1 VRKERRKSGNNN
13 NIPMKG
19 IVLCRYRKGGFNF
32 FEEDER

>member
-1 VRKERRKSGNNN
+1 MRKERRKSGYEN

-19 IVLCRYRKGGFNF
+19 IVLCGSRKGGFNF